1 MCVDRVFFVFIA
13 IVIATDIAI
22 VVERAIAMLWQPCL
36 VCVQYAGV
44 LPILTLAG
52 IAAIGLIFAYDT
64 VSTTASVPMSTF
76 VVHVVSL
83 HMAVARLVV
92 RATVPYP
99 IAILYRWSYCNRNVR
114 RLYIRDRRRIL
125 DRVRN
130 DDHNNMRMRTRVP
143 ITVRNH
149 IHPTQCWYGKL
160 QSYLR
165 TKRCVRACLYHT

>member
-1 MCVDRVFFVFIA
+1 MSTVCSSYSSQ
-13 IVIATDIAI
+13 ATDIAI

-83 HMAVARLVV
+83 HMAIARLVV

-99 IAILYRWSYCNRNVR
+99 IAI
-114 RLYIRDRRRIL
+114 LYIRDRRRIL

-130 DDHNNMRMRTRVP
+130 DDHNNIRMRTRVP
-143 ITVRNH
+143 ITDRNH